1 VSCACFLGV
10 NSNDLLPRRHK
21 TILCGAERR
30 KKMKSSR
37 ATIIKNLKLIIQG
50 KLATYD
56 ANEVLNLAQYE
67 LKQTSN
73 DLLKLKELISEAEKK
88 IISRTFGVINI

>member
-1 VSCACFLGV
+1 
-10 NSNDLLPRRHK
+10 
-21 TILCGAERR
+21 
-30 KKMKSSR
+30 MKSSR